1 MDLDF
6 RHALGPDRRR
16 VLSQFSAWLAGIGI
30 EPTGDLSLYEQAM
43 THGSTGR
50 PDYQRLEFLGD
61 RVLGLAVAEML
72 YDRFPDES
80 EGKLSHRLNAL
91 VSGATCA
98 VMARSLGA
106 GPLIM
111 LGKQARSDGAAES
124 DNVLGD
130 VMESLIGALFV
141 DRGIDAAR
149 AFVQRHWSDLV
160 DGAAKAPRHPK
171 SVLQEWAASTNRRP
185 PVYTVVK
192 KSGPPC
198 QARPDRAEKSRKCD
212 ADLPRAAI
220 FCGSLGPGPF
230 HRRRA

>member
-1 MDLDF
+1 M
-6 RHALGPDRRR
+6 
-16 VLSQFSAWLAGIGI
+16 SQLPAWLASIGI
-30 EPTGDLSLYEQAM
+30 EEMRNGSLYEQAM

-98 VMARSLGA
+98 VIARSLGA
-106 GPLIM
+106 GPLIA

-149 AFVQRHWSDLV
+149 TFVQRHWTEQV

-185 PVYTVVK
+185 PVYRILR
-192 KSGPPC
+192 KSGLPH
-198 QARPDRAEKSRKCD
+198 ARVFEVEVSIKGLDPVTAEAPSKQE
-212 ADLPRAAI
+212 AETRAA
-220 FCGSLGPGPF
+220 
-230 HRRRA
+230 RAFLEKYQ